1 MQRMYRN
8 RMSPPPPPPSFP
20 FPMLASIPQPPMLPN
35 QQLPYQAFVPP
46 PPQLQNFL
54 QMDPWVDYSAHLL
67 EGFNQTHDR

>member
-1 MQRMYRN
+1 
-8 RMSPPPPPPSFP
+8 
-20 FPMLASIPQPPMLPN
+20 MLLSIPQPPMLPN